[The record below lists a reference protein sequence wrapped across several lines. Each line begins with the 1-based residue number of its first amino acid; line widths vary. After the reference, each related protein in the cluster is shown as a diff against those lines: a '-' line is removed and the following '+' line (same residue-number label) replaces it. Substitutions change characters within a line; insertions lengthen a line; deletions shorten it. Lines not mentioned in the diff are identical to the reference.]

1 MREVKEFSLYPNP
14 SNGSV
19 VVSTGI
25 QQRGMMQIQITDAL
39 GRIVLSQTAQANVL
53 AHLSLTGM
61 PDGVYF
67 IQVQTNDARFR
78 PQRLILRK

>member
-1 MREVKEFSLYPNP
+1 MQEVKEFSLYPNP

-19 VVSTGI
+19 VLRTGL
-25 QQRGMMQIQITDAL
+25 QERGMMQIQITDAL
-39 GRIVLSQTAQANVL
+39 GRIVLSQTTQANVL

-67 IQVQTNDARFR
+67 IQVQTNEARFR